1 MRKTM
6 SLIMAIPFTGGCMCG
21 AIRYECSAEPIAMGI
36 CHCRDC
42 QRATG
47 SAFAAALIVPRSAMT
62 ITGEVKY
69 YGVTGDSGNLVS
81 RGFCP
86 HCGSRLFGT
95 PANPDVISI
104 QAGSLDDPSW
114 FKPQAEIY
122 VASAQPW
129 DYMNPDL
136 PKFAKFPPPNIASED
151 DGGK

>member
-1 MRKTM
+1 
-6 SLIMAIPFTGGCMCG
+6 MAARFTGGCICG
-21 AIRYECSAEPIAMGI
+21 AIRYACSTEPIGMGL

-47 SAFAAALIVPRSAMT
+47 SAFATALVVPRSYVT

-86 HCGSRLFGT
+86 NCGSRLFGT
-95 PANPDVISI
+95 PANPALISI

-122 VASAQPW
+122 VTSAQPW
-129 DYMNPDL
+129 DYLNPDL
-136 PKFAKFPPPNIASED
+136 PKFAKLPLPNNAVVTD
-151 DGGK
+151 

>member
-1 MRKTM
+1 M
-6 SLIMAIPFTGGCMCG
+6 SAITAIPFTGGCMCG
-21 AIRYECSAEPIAMGI
+21 AIRYECSAEPLAMGI

-69 YGVTGDSGNLVS
+69 HGVTGDSGNLVS

-86 HCGSRLFGT
+86 RCGSRLFGT

-129 DYMNPDL
+129 DYLNPDL
-136 PKFAKFPPPNIASED
+136 PKFAKLPPSNIASED
-151 DGGK
+151 DGGR